1 MAATVGEA
9 ATVEAAENMAMAAVE
24 AAAKVVEAAVL
35 LSSLTGVLF
44 QTPARLL

>member
-1 MAATVGEA
+1 MAAPVGEA
-9 ATVEAAENMAMAAVE
+9 AAVEAPVGEAAAVE

>member
-9 ATVEAAENMAMAAVE
+9 ATVEPEIMAAVE

>member
-9 ATVEAAENMAMAAVE
+9 ATVEAPENMAAVE